1 MHVCT
6 GAHSPFPLLGKQSMD
21 YIFDAISGAF
31 ALIFSFDPEVYTIV
45 LLSLR
50 VALSA
55 TVVASVLGIPLA
67 YVVATRE
74 FAGKDLL
81 ITIFNTLMA
90 LPTVVVGLFCYSFLS
105 RRGPL
110 GFLELLFTPSGIIL
124 GDVILAFPLIV
135 GLTIAAVHS
144 VDPRAK
150 ATAVSLGASPRQV
163 SVTILKEARF
173 GLMAALFNGF
183 GRVIAEVG
191 SAIMLGGNIRGYTR
205 TVTTAI
211 ALETSK
217 GEFAFGMALGIILL
231 VLALMVNFT
240 FRRLQTTSRR

>member
-1 MHVCT
+1 MQYILDAIT
-6 GAHSPFPLLGKQSMD
+6 GAFV
-21 YIFDAISGAF
+21 
-31 ALIFSFDPEVYTIV
+31 LIFSFDPEVYTIV
-45 LLSLR
+45 WLSLR

-55 TVVASVLGIPLA
+55 TLVAAVLGIPFA
-67 YVVATRE
+67 YFVATRE
-74 FAGKDLL
+74 FRGKPAL

-90 LPTVVVGLFCYSFLS
+90 LPTVVVGLFTYSFLS
-105 RRGPL
+105 RKGPL
-110 GFLELLFTPSGIIL
+110 GFLDLLFTPSGIIL
-124 GDVILAFPLIV
+124 GDIILAFPLIV

-150 ATAVSLGASPRQV
+150 VTAMSLGASPRQISLTV
-163 SVTILKEARF
+163 LKEARF

-191 SAIMLGGNIRGYTR
+191 SAMMLGGNIRGYTR
-205 TVTTAI
+205 TITTAI

-231 VLALMVNFT
+231 VLALTVNFT
-240 FRRLQTTSRR
+240 FRKLQMTTLR

>member
-1 MHVCT
+1 MRFDILAPGSWVLGTDLLEYLLDAIT
-6 GAHSPFPLLGKQSMD
+6 GAFQ
-21 YIFDAISGAF
+21 
-31 ALIFSFDPEVYTIV
+31 LIFTFDSEVVTIT

-55 TVVASVLGIPLA
+55 TFIAAILGIPFA
-67 YVVATRE
+67 YIVATRE
-74 FAGKDLL
+74 FPGKYILV
-81 ITIFNTLMA
+81 TVFNTLMA

-105 RRGPL
+105 RKGPL
-110 GFLELLFTPSGIIL
+110 GFLDLLFTPSGIIL

-135 GLTIAAVHS
+135 GLTIAAVNG
-144 VDPRAK
+144 VDPRARM
-150 ATAVSLGASPRQV
+150 TAVSLGASPRQA
-163 SVTILKEARF
+163 SITILAEARF

-183 GRVIAEVG
+183 GRVVAEVG

-205 TVTTAI
+205 TITTAI

-231 VLALMVNFT
+231 TVALSVNLS
-240 FRRLQTTSRR
+240 FRRLQARMK